1 MPYWTT
7 NWVTIKGDK
16 KEIKALLGDCFDF
29 NEIIPMPETL
39 NITNGAITD
48 EAVRFYETDITSDRY
63 MDLSD
68 EPESKDLSY
77 LWTPIYGICEEPRSR
92 ADLKALGRIALEN
105 EKKYGFRDWF
115 GWQAENWGT
124 KWGACDVIANETKD
138 GFTYQFNTPW
148 AMPMP
153 IFIKLCRLLHSCEIL
168 WQWLDERLLDE
179 EDELEC
185 IRYKEGMITDNR
197 GRKEDLRLYI

>member
-1 MPYWTT
+1 MPNWTT
-7 NWVTIKGDK
+7 NWVTVKGDK
-16 KEIKALLGDCFDF
+16 KEIKALLGDDFDF

-39 NITNGAITD
+39 NITSGTVTD
-48 EAVRFYETDITSDRY
+48 EAIRFYETGITPDRY

-77 LWTPIYGICEEPRSR
+77 LWTPIDGSCEEPRSR

-115 GWQAENWGT
+115 SWQAENWGT
-124 KWGACDVIANETKD
+124 KWGACDVIVDEIED
-138 GFTYQFNTPW
+138 GFNYQFDTPW

-153 IFIKLCRLLHSCEIL
+153 IFIKLCHLLSSCEIL
-168 WQWLDERLLDE
+168 WEWLGERLLDE
-179 EDELEC
+179 EDEPEW
-185 IRYKEGMITDNR
+185 IRYKDNMITDYM
-197 GRKEDLRLYI
+197 GKKEKIAD